1 MHFCDRPRSTKK
13 NRKEKAKM
21 SVFNA
26 ISTVLILGSKRL
38 ENGFQN
44 SKSLRAKIEGDII
57 MGLRYDGTL

>member
-1 MHFCDRPRSTKK
+1 
-13 NRKEKAKM
+13 M

-26 ISTVLILGSKRL
+26 ISTVLMLGSKRL

-57 MGLRYDGTL
+57 MGLRYDGAL